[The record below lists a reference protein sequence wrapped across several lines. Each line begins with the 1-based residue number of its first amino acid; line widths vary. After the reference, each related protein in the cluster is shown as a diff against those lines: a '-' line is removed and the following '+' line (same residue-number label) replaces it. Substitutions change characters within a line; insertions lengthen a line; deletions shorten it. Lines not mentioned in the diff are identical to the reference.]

1 MIARITRRPRKKRIV
16 ILGGGFG
23 GVYAAIHLE
32 KLLAGQHTVE
42 ICLVSRDNFFLFTPM
57 LHEIAASDLEITNIV
72 NPLRKLLHKVEVLV
86 GDVNEIDLPNKRV
99 LVSCGYRNES
109 RQVDYDQLVI
119 ALGSI
124 TNFYNLPGFPELAL
138 AMKSLP
144 DAIRL
149 RAQILRH
156 LEEANSECNPTDRK
170 SLLTFVVAG
179 GGFAGVETVAAL
191 NDFVREALPF
201 YPNLCE
207 DMLRVM
213 LVHSGSVI
221 LPELGESLGR
231 YTQEVLSR
239 RGVEVQLNTRVKSM
253 TENSVLLVDGAAI
266 SSSTLVWTAGTVPNP
281 LILPLSCRKER
292 GRIRVNEFLRVPDWP
307 DVWAVGDCA
316 FVPDI
321 RNPGKSHPPTAQ
333 HAIREGKIV
342 AQNIAA
348 TLLGRRL
355 KPFSFRTIGLLASIG
370 RRTGVARIFGFNF
383 SGFFAWWMW
392 WTVYLSK
399 LPGLDKK
406 VRVAFDWTLDLL
418 FPKDVC
424 AVYDLDHSRDFDRRD
439 HTRNALGNNGD
450 YQVTARQPVHS
461 SMGNGLTRIEPLA
474 TERYGWAN
482 PKVE

>member
-1 MIARITRRPRKKRIV
+1 MITRVTRRPRKKRIV

-32 KLLAGQHTVE
+32 KLLARVETVE

-72 NPLRKLLHKVEVLV
+72 NPLRKLLRKVEVVV
-86 GDVNEIDLPNKRV
+86 GDVNQIDLPNKRV
-99 LVSCGYRNES
+99 LISRGYRNDS
-109 RQVDYDQLVI
+109 QQVDYDHLVI

-138 AMKSLP
+138 AMKSLS

-149 RAQILRH
+149 RAQILQH
-156 LEEANSECNPTDRK
+156 LEEANSECNPADRQ

-213 LVHSGSVI
+213 LVHSGPVI
-221 LPELGESLGR
+221 LPELGENLGR
-231 YTQEVLSR
+231 YTQKVLAR
-239 RGVEVQLNTRVKSM
+239 RGVEVRLSTRVKSM
-253 TENSVLLVDGAAI
+253 TENSVFLVDSVAI
-266 SSSTLVWTAGTVPNP
+266 PSRTLVWTAGTVPSP
-281 LILPLSCRKER
+281 LIFSLPCTKER
-292 GRIRVNEFLRVPDWP
+292 GRIRVNQFLQVSDWP

-321 RNPGKSHPPTAQ
+321 RNSGMSHPPTAQ
-333 HAIREGKIV
+333 HAIREGKVV

-348 TLLGRRL
+348 ALLGRPL
-355 KPFSFRTIGLLASIG
+355 KSFSFRTIGLLASIG

-392 WTVYLSK
+392 RTIYLSK

-424 AVYDLDHSRDFDRRD
+424 AVYDLDHRLDFERQD
-439 HTRNALGNNGD
+439 HTKNALGNNGD

-461 SMGNGLTRIEPLA
+461 GMGNGLTRIKPLG
-474 TERYGWAN
+474 TERHG
-482 PKVE
+482 

>member
-1 MIARITRRPRKKRIV
+1 MIARVTRRPRKKRIV

-23 GVYAAIHLE
+23 GVYAAMYLE
-32 KLLAGQHTVE
+32 KLLARRSAVE
-42 ICLVSRDNFFLFTPM
+42 ICLVSHDNFFLFTPM

-72 NPLRKLLHKVEVLV
+72 NPLRKLLRKVEVLV
-86 GDVNEIDLPNKRV
+86 GDVNQIDLPNKRV
-99 LVSCGYRNES
+99 LISRGYRNDS
-109 RQVDYDQLVI
+109 KQIDYDHLVI

-124 TNFYNLPGFPELAL
+124 TNFYDIPGLAGL
-138 AMKSLP
+138 AVAMKSLR
-144 DAIRL
+144 DAIQL
-149 RAQILRH
+149 RAQIIRH
-156 LEEANSECNPTDRK
+156 LEEANSECNLADRQ

-201 YPNLCE
+201 YPNLRE
-207 DMLRVM
+207 DMLRVL
-213 LVHSGSVI
+213 LVHSGTVI

-231 YTQEVLSR
+231 YAEKVLAR
-239 RGVEVQLNTRVKSM
+239 RGVEIRLKNRVKSV
-253 TENSVLLVDGAAI
+253 TESEVFLADGVSI
-266 SSSTLVWTAGTVPNP
+266 PSRTLVWTAGTVPSP
-281 LILPLSCRKER
+281 IISSLPCAKER
-292 GRIRVNEFLRVPDWP
+292 GRLLVNQFLGVPDWP

-333 HAIREGKIV
+333 HAIREGKVV

-348 TLLGRRL
+348 ALLGRPLRS
-355 KPFSFRTIGLLASIG
+355 FSFKTIGLLASLG

-392 WTVYLSK
+392 RTIYLSK

-424 AVYDLDHSRDFDRRD
+424 AVYDLDYCRDFDRQD
-439 HTRNALGNNGD
+439 HTRNTLGNNGD

-461 SMGNGLTRIEPLA
+461 SMGDGLTRVAHLRNELD
-474 TERYGWAN
+474 G
-482 PKVE
+482 

>member
-1 MIARITRRPRKKRIV
+1 MIDRAPDKSGKKRIV

-32 KLLAGQHTVE
+32 KLLARQSAVE

-72 NPLRKLLHKVEVLV
+72 NPLRKLLRKVEVLV
-86 GDVNEIDLPNKRV
+86 GDVNQIDLANKRV
-99 LVSCGYRNES
+99 LISHGYRNQS
-109 RQVDYDQLVI
+109 LQIDYDHLII

-124 TNFYNLPGFPELAL
+124 TNFYDIPGLAGL
-138 AMKSLP
+138 AVAIKSLR
-144 DAIRL
+144 DAIQL
-149 RAQILRH
+149 RAQIIRH
-156 LEEANSECNPTDRK
+156 LEEANSEYNLADRQ

-201 YPNLCE
+201 YPNLSE

-213 LVHSGSVI
+213 LVHSGPAI

-231 YTQEVLSR
+231 YAEKVLAR
-239 RGVEVQLNTRVKSM
+239 RGAEIRLKTRVKSV
-253 TENSVLLVDGAAI
+253 TESKVFLADGI
-266 SSSTLVWTAGTVPNP
+266 SIPSRTLVWTAGTVPSP
-281 LILPLSCRKER
+281 IISSLPCAKER
-292 GRIRVNEFLRVPDWP
+292 GRLLVNQFLGVPDWP

-321 RNPGKSHPPTAQ
+321 RNPGQSHPPTAQ
-333 HAIREGKIV
+333 HAIREGRVV

-348 TLLGRRL
+348 ALLGRPLR
-355 KPFSFRTIGLLASIG
+355 PFSFKTIGLLASIG

-383 SGFFAWWMW
+383 SGFLAWWMW
-392 WTVYLSK
+392 RTIYLSK

-424 AVYDLDHSRDFDRRD
+424 AVYDLSYGRDFHRLEPTKD
-439 HTRNALGNNGD
+439 AVGSNGD
-450 YQVTARQPVHS
+450 YQLSARQPVHS
-461 SMGNGLTRIEPLA
+461 TNALGQVQFAKARAFSS
-474 TERYGWAN
+474 
-482 PKVE
+482 KC

>member
-1 MIARITRRPRKKRIV
+1 MIARVTRRPRQKRIV

-32 KLLAGQHTVE
+32 KLLARESAVE
-42 ICLVSRDNFFLFTPM
+42 ICLVSHDNFFLFTPM
-57 LHEIAASDLEITNIV
+57 LHEVAASDLEITNIV

-86 GDVNEIDLPNKRV
+86 RDVHQIDLSAKQV
-99 LVSCGYRNES
+99 LISRRFRNHAQQIGY
-109 RQVDYDQLVI
+109 DHLVI
-119 ALGSI
+119 ALGSV
-124 TNFYNLPGFPELAL
+124 TNFYNLPGTAEFAVP
-138 AMKSLP
+138 MKSLS

-156 LEEANSECNPTDRK
+156 MEEANSECNPTDRQ

-191 NDFVREALPF
+191 NDFLREALPF

-207 DMLRVM
+207 EMLRVM

-231 YTQEVLSR
+231 YTQKVLAR
-239 RGVEVQLNTRVKSM
+239 RGVEVRLNTRVKSM
-253 TENSVLLVDGAAI
+253 TENRVFLIDGLEI
-266 SSSTLVWTAGTVPNP
+266 PSRTLVWTAGTVPNP
-281 LILPLSCRKER
+281 LTVALPCAKER

-307 DVWAVGDCA
+307 EVWAVGDCA

-333 HAIREGKIV
+333 HAIREGKV
-342 AQNIAA
+342 AAQNIAA
-348 TLLGRRL
+348 VLLRRPL
-355 KPFSFRTIGLLASIG
+355 KSFSFKTIGLLASVG

-383 SGFFAWWMW
+383 SGFFAWWLW
-392 WTVYLSK
+392 RTVYLSK

-406 VRVAFDWTLDLL
+406 IRVAFDWTLDLL

-424 AVYDLDHSRDFDRRD
+424 AVYDLDHDGRNFRWPAQGKNT
-439 HTRNALGNNGD
+439 TRNKD
-450 YQVTARQPVHS
+450 DCQSARSLRVDRS
-461 SMGNGLTRIEPLA
+461 VSGA
-474 TERYGWAN
+474 F
-482 PKVE
+482 